1 MSCGNSKQ
9 ELERAGVNAL
19 AICRAPYRNSDG
31 IVIEC
36 GCPFSEHLY
45 EATPPVQGNY
55 PVPVNFIEP
64 FPSHICHI
72 CILFD

>member
-45 EATPPVQGNY
+45 APVQGNY
-55 PVPVNFIEP
+55 SVPVNFIEP
-64 FPSHICHI
+64 FPSHIC
-72 CILFD
+72 ILFD